1 MDLAVSQRH
10 RHNPVDSICRKL
22 KTIQRRNQEADT
34 SPFHIPRFQSSSY
47 NSPQPGLRCN
57 LESIL
62 KKRAVRSDH
71 PDTPAVGGASASKTV
86 GSSTAT
92 TPSSSSSIAAS
103 AAALGMLTPKGSP
116 ARPQGRRLT
125 LGASGASP
133 LVTPCPVNATY
144 SITSTVTDRRTSF
157 GLGQRQGWQ
166 RTCSTPAAAQSE
178 TDGYFT
184 FGRSAPYGQ
193 PEAGETP
200 AANPL
205 EMDGEKE
212 RRRSPTHSLLSCYNL
227 NFCTSDASTLLDG
240 DVGYPAL
247 VVKRLSLGDGLL
259 SSEARKEN
267 MTEVS
272 LICEEDLLDTIF
284 HACDT
289 QRRGKVYVS
298 RIVDYL
304 RHTTSR
310 SSEDSGLEELCNM
323 LDPDNNDI
331 SIDLDTYHAVMKEW
345 IEDCRNQGD
354 DTAENVTQES
364 VKVPDCLA
372 AKRSALLNMTSGSLE
387 AFGGETTKSD
397 LETSD
402 LIYCVADLQFT
413 NQKLQDEIRKLKQA
427 MESMED
433 TNQKLIEENEDLKT
447 QAKVGQQLLQKEK
460 MLKEEV
466 EEMKMTLSTSEE
478 SRARASA
485 RSKQMERENQGLI
498 SKISALQEEN
508 IKVTVEMDDLQKKMG
523 ELCDLNTDLQVQI
536 HSLDAV
542 LRDKDSV
549 ICQKNRHLEDLKAV
563 IVEYSSV
570 TEILRADK
578 TKLENQM
585 QMMQPDITSAGL
597 SLSVAYRLNQTNH
610 LGSLQT
616 ELALAQNPLEGVERF
631 STSMCMASPLDET
644 LDREVLLLMQGP
656 TPEQQSLE
664 FRSLI
669 RRLRKEF
676 QEDRYTVLSALRN
689 HSAAHEGQDI
699 SSNQKLQV
707 EWERRRQD
715 WAQVLEQLQ
724 QYTDSLEKELLK
736 MASNMRRSRTE
747 ILHLSVRVQEQENQK
762 QQLKDDLDQ
771 LKTPQDSRE
780 ASCQTPDVPQGE
792 EDQDAP
798 SLEWEEEYVIPES
811 PLPPPS
817 AIAQNG
823 APLSGSNESSE
834 PQDAGGDAKRPEEVR
849 SGGGGE
855 EEEEEEEKQNDSE
868 RGEEGQLDS
877 GVEEEETPQGELAR
891 SRSDIPEASEDSPH
905 AETTESPQ
913 PQTEVVTE
921 SSGQQEG
928 ANFPECTAPED
939 AHKQT
944 ACAEQRDP
952 APLPPTHTSAADPVP
967 SETSQANPV
976 LESLPSEEASPGQ
989 EEMVSPSNTPAEL
1002 GETISPSPRCE
1013 EAASGESST
1022 AEEGASTMSLNDS
1035 QKLPPDS
1042 TSALESHRTSLL
1054 PVAEEEE
1061 TAVDSATETVAMAD
1075 TKTESSDVTTAT
1087 SGVNDTPADSS
1098 DKAKDDDSQVTG
1110 DPAAPDGS
1118 KPDATAGQSPPGG
1131 DKDSKQKTVPE
1142 KEQTTEAPEGQKVQ
1156 EDSEVSAVTEK
1167 EGETSVVSEDASD
1180 REDRRNSWSL
1190 SASEKEIE
1198 AEFHRLSL
1206 GFKCDMFTLDKRLR
1220 LEERSR
1226 DLAEDNVRR
1235 EVSSCQG
1242 LLQALIPLCEDDGQS
1257 MEIIHRLQK
1266 NLEILIQSMVRVSSR
1281 SEMLGAIHQE
1291 SRIGKAVEVMI
1302 QHVENLRRTYTK
1314 EHAELL
1320 ELRESVSHNERS
1332 FGSHSHSDRADD
1344 FRNKKQS
1351 GSQYYKP
1358 SSRRVSIAV
1367 IPRSGELSKSP
1378 EFGDVETD
1386 RLSRR
1391 PPWKGGSGQRPPLK
1405 RFVSSGAWPDSEG
1418 SRNCL
1423 DDYPHVNRPDWRWR
1437 RWGGV
1442 CGRSGVGDVWL
1453 FVTDRFG
1460 SDTDSHSEEERRE
1473 EPVVVERRKSSLTE
1487 LGQKLTSLLM
1497 PLKMF
1502 NGAERPQSSC
1512 VQSQTPSPTPPKEQ
1526 PGSTPST
1533 DEPLNSAAATTT
1545 TNTSSSS
1552 TTTTTSSYFSLP
1564 SLSAW
1569 RPGLPRSLWVWAAV
1583 LLVLA
1588 GLLAILASLVLQPAA
1603 DAAPVGT
1610 GDSWMT
1616 IQQLLWPYTS
1626 LRHNGQPPV

>member
-22 KTIQRRNQEADT
+22 KTIQRRNQEADS

-62 KKRAVRSDH
+62 KKRTVRSDH
-71 PDTPAVGGASASKTV
+71 PDTPAVGASASKTD
-86 GSSTAT
+86 GSSTT
-92 TPSSSSSIAAS
+92 SSSSIGAS

-116 ARPQGRRLT
+116 GRSQGRRLT

-144 SITSTVTDRRTSF
+144 TITSTVTDRRTSF

-205 EMDGEKE
+205 EMDGERE
-212 RRRSPTHSLLSCYNL
+212 RRRSPTHSLLSYNL
-227 NFCTSDASTLLDG
+227 NFCTSDVSTLLDG

-259 SSEARKEN
+259 SSETKKEN

-323 LDPDNNDI
+323 LDPDNKDI

-364 VKVPDCLA
+364 VKVPDSLA

-413 NQKLQDEIRKLKQA
+413 NQKLQEEIRKLKQA

-433 TNQKLIEENEDLKT
+433 TNQKLIEENDDLKT

-466 EEMKMTLSTSEE
+466 EEMKMTLSSSEE
-478 SRARASA
+478 SRAQASA

-508 IKVTVEMDDLQKKMG
+508 IKVTMEMDDLQKKMG
-523 ELCDLNTDLQVQI
+523 DLCDLNADLQVQI
-536 HSLDAV
+536 HSFDAV
-542 LRDKDSV
+542 LREKDSV

-597 SLSVAYRLNQTNH
+597 SLSVAYRLNQTS

-664 FRSLI
+664 FKSLI

-689 HSAAHEGQDI
+689 HPAAHDEQEI
-699 SSNQKLQV
+699 SNNQKLQV
-707 EWERRRQD
+707 ECERRRQD

-747 ILHLSVRVQEQENQK
+747 ILHLSIRVQEQENQK
-762 QQLKDDLDQ
+762 QQLKDELDQ
-771 LKTPQDSRE
+771 QKTPPDSRE
-780 ASCQTPDVPQGE
+780 ASCQTPDVPQVE
-792 EDQDAP
+792 EDPDAP

-811 PLPPPS
+811 PSPPPS
-817 AIAQNG
+817 SNAQNG
-823 APLSGSNESSE
+823 SPLSGSKESSGLRDGE
-834 PQDAGGDAKRPEEVR
+834 GDAKRPEESR
-849 SGGGGE
+849 SGGGE
-855 EEEEEEEKQNDSE
+855 EEEEEEEEKQNGSE

-891 SRSDIPEASEDSPH
+891 SRSDIPEASEDGPH
-905 AETTESPQ
+905 IETTETPQ
-913 PQTEVVTE
+913 PQTEAVTE

-928 ANFPECTAPED
+928 ANFPECTGPED

-944 ACAEQRDP
+944 VCAEQRDP

-967 SETSQANPV
+967 SETSKANPV
-976 LESLPSEEASPGQ
+976 LESLPSEASPGQ

-1002 GETISPSPRCE
+1002 GETISPSPRCA
-1013 EAASGESST
+1013 EAASGEST
-1022 AEEGASTMSLNDS
+1022 TGEEGASTMSLNDS
-1035 QKLPPDS
+1035 QKLPHQPPDS
-1042 TSALESHRTSLL
+1042 TGALESHRTSLL

-1061 TAVDSATETVAMAD
+1061 TAVDSATETVTMAG
-1075 TKTESSDVTTAT
+1075 TKTESSDITTAT
-1087 SGVNDTPADSS
+1087 SGVNNTPADSS
-1098 DKAKDDDSQVTG
+1098 DKAKDDSQVTS
-1110 DPAAPDGS
+1110 DPGAPDGS

-1131 DKDSKQKTVPE
+1131 DRDSPLNKQKMALE
-1142 KEQTTEAPEGQKVQ
+1142 KEQSTEAPEGQKVQ
-1156 EDSEVSAVTEK
+1156 EDSEVSAATEK

-1320 ELRESVSHNERS
+1320 ELRETVTHSERS
-1332 FGSHSHSDRADD
+1332 FGSHAMDRADD

-1351 GSQYYKP
+1351 GSQYYKQS

-1367 IPRSGELSKSP
+1367 IPRSGDLSKSP
-1378 EFGDVETD
+1378 DSGDMETD

-1418 SRNCL
+1418 SRHCL
-1423 DDYPHVNRPDWRWR
+1423 DDYPHVNR
-1437 RWGGV
+1437 
-1442 CGRSGVGDVWL
+1442 
-1453 FVTDRFG
+1453 FG
-1460 SDTDSHSEEERRE
+1460 YDTDSHSEEERRE
-1473 EPVVVERRKSSLTE
+1473 EPVVERRKSSLTE
-1487 LGQKLTSLLM
+1487 LGNKLTSLIM
-1497 PLKMF
+1497 PLKIK
-1502 NGAERPQSSC
+1502 SH
-1512 VQSQTPSPTPPKEQ
+1512 TPSPTPPKEQ

-1533 DEPLNSAAATTT
+1533 DEPLHFATG
-1545 TNTSSSS
+1545 SMASPPS
-1552 TTTTTSSYFSLP
+1552 FSLP
-1564 SLSAW
+1564 NLSAW

>member
-22 KTIQRRNQEADT
+22 KTIQRRNQEADS

-62 KKRAVRSDH
+62 KKRTVRSDH
-71 PDTPAVGGASASKTV
+71 PDTPAVGASASKTD
-86 GSSTAT
+86 GSSTT
-92 TPSSSSSIAAS
+92 SSSSIGAS
-103 AAALGMLTPKGSP
+103 ATALGMLTPKGSP
-116 ARPQGRRLT
+116 GRSQGRRLT

-144 SITSTVTDRRTSF
+144 TITSTVTDRRTSF

-193 PEAGETP
+193 PEARETP

-205 EMDGEKE
+205 EMDGERE
-212 RRRSPTHSLLSCYNL
+212 RRRSPTHSLLSYNL
-227 NFCTSDASTLLDG
+227 NFCTSDVSTLLDG

-247 VVKRLSLGDGLL
+247 LVKRLSLGDGLL
-259 SSEARKEN
+259 SSETKKEN

-323 LDPDNNDI
+323 LDPDNKDI

-364 VKVPDCLA
+364 VKVPDSLA

-413 NQKLQDEIRKLKQA
+413 NQKLQEEIRKLKQA

-433 TNQKLIEENEDLKT
+433 TNQKLIEENDHLKT

-466 EEMKMTLSTSEE
+466 EEMKMTLSSSEE
-478 SRARASA
+478 SRAQASA

-508 IKVTVEMDDLQKKMG
+508 IKVTMEMDVLQKKMG
-523 ELCDLNTDLQVQI
+523 DLCDLNADLQIQI
-536 HSLDAV
+536 HSFDAV
-542 LRDKDSV
+542 LREKDSV

-597 SLSVAYRLNQTNH
+597 SLSVAYRLNQTS

-664 FRSLI
+664 FKSLI

-689 HSAAHEGQDI
+689 HPAAHDEQEI
-699 SSNQKLQV
+699 STNQKLQV
-707 EWERRRQD
+707 ECERRRQD

-762 QQLKDDLDQ
+762 QQLKDELDQ
-771 LKTPQDSRE
+771 QKTPPDSRE
-780 ASCQTPDVPQGE
+780 ASCQTPDVPQVE
-792 EDQDAP
+792 EDPDAP

-811 PLPPPS
+811 PPPPS
-817 AIAQNG
+817 SNAQNG
-823 APLSGSNESSE
+823 SPLSGSKESSGPRDDE
-834 PQDAGGDAKRPEEVR
+834 GDAKRPEESR
-849 SGGGGE
+849 SGGGE
-855 EEEEEEEKQNDSE
+855 EEEEEEEEEEKQNGSE

-891 SRSDIPEASEDSPH
+891 SRSDIPEASEDGPH
-905 AETTESPQ
+905 IETTETPQ
-913 PQTEVVTE
+913 PQTEAVTE
-921 SSGQQEG
+921 SSGQQEE
-928 ANFPECTAPED
+928 P
-939 AHKQT
+939 
-944 ACAEQRDP
+944 
-952 APLPPTHTSAADPVP
+952 
-967 SETSQANPV
+967 TSQNALGPRTPTSRLCV
-976 LESLPSEEASPGQ
+976 LSNEILLLFLPHTLQQLTLCPLKPARPTQ
-989 EEMVSPSNTPAEL
+989 CWSPSLQKLPLDKRRWYLPATHL
-1002 GETISPSPRCE
+1002 LSWVKPFLHLPAVCA
-1013 EAASGESST
+1013 EAASGEST
-1022 AEEGASTMSLNDS
+1022 TGEEGASTMSLNDS
-1035 QKLPPDS
+1035 QKLPHQPPDS
-1042 TSALESHRTSLL
+1042 TG
-1054 PVAEEEE
+1054 
-1061 TAVDSATETVAMAD
+1061 
-1075 TKTESSDVTTAT
+1075 TKTESSDITTAT
-1087 SGVNDTPADSS
+1087 SGVNNTPADSS
-1098 DKAKDDDSQVTG
+1098 DKAKDDSQVTS
-1110 DPAAPDGS
+1110 DPGAPDGS
-1118 KPDATAGQSPPGG
+1118 KPDATAGPSPPGG
-1131 DKDSKQKTVPE
+1131 DRDSPLNKQKMALE
-1142 KEQTTEAPEGQKVQ
+1142 KEQSTEAPEGQKVQ
-1156 EDSEVSAVTEK
+1156 EDSEVSAATEK

-1320 ELRESVSHNERS
+1320 ELRETVTHSERS
-1332 FGSHSHSDRADD
+1332 FGSHAMDRADD

-1351 GSQYYKP
+1351 GSQYYKQS

-1367 IPRSGELSKSP
+1367 IPRSGDLSKSP
-1378 EFGDVETD
+1378 DSGDMETD

-1423 DDYPHVNRPDWRWR
+1423 DDYPHVNR
-1437 RWGGV
+1437 
-1442 CGRSGVGDVWL
+1442 
-1453 FVTDRFG
+1453 FG
-1460 SDTDSHSEEERRE
+1460 YDTDSHSEEERRE
-1473 EPVVVERRKSSLTE
+1473 EPVVERRKSSLTE
-1487 LGQKLTSLLM
+1487 LGNKLTSLIM

-1512 VQSQTPSPTPPKEQ
+1512 VKSQTPSPTPPKEQ
-1526 PGSTPST
+1526 PGSTAST
-1533 DEPLNSAAATTT
+1533 DEPLHFATG
-1545 TNTSSSS
+1545 SRASPPS
-1552 TTTTTSSYFSLP
+1552 FSLP
-1564 SLSAW
+1564 NLSAW